1 MPRAYTQDLR
11 WRVIFLTEIIGIDA
25 NEVAFLF
32 QISEKTISRYVSHF
46 RRAGNLNTKTIG
58 RPSGCI
64 SMHPHEEFVM
74 MEPILQNPETT
85 LVEICE
91 EILQETGSLYSLS
104 TLHCYLKRNGFTH
117 KKV

>member
-25 NEVAFLF
+25 NEVAF
-32 QISEKTISRYVSHF
+32 SDKNISRYVSHF
-46 RRAGNLNTKTIG
+46 RREG

-74 MEPILQNPETT
+74 MEHVLQSPEST

-91 EILQETGSLYSLS
+91 EILQETSSLYSLS
-104 TLHCYLKRNGFTH
+104 TLHCYFNVVIRHTISAICMR
-117 KKV
+117 